1 MFWDNWKQE
10 KQEDMRLIE
19 LEKDIRQLK
28 RDVLDISVSIDS
40 LRDKILKRIKVRK
53 EEETKSKDIYN
64 GMLIAE

>member
-1 MFWDNWKQE
+1 MFWNEWKQE

-53 EEETKSKDIYN
+53 EEETESKDIYK